1 MFKDTENLKIACVIG
16 ESEEAKNAYTELSK
30 KHNISDLKSLSQDQ
44 AKLSDFILVLGGD
57 GELLRAMHSYM
68 YLNIPFYGM
77 NFGHLGFLLNSY
89 NKDFLDNI
97 SDVSEVILKP
107 LEVNA
112 YNKINQKFQ
121 VIAINEI
128 CLFRQSNQAA
138 KLKLSLDNIVR
149 MEELIADGVMLS
161 TPAGSTAYN
170 LSAGGMIIPL
180 GSNVLSLTPIC
191 AFRPRRWCG
200 AIIPHSSIVD
210 VNVLE
215 FSKRPVNLLADFQ
228 EFFHITKIRIQES
241 KDIQIRLLFDH
252 NHTFKDR
259 IIQEQFI
266 S

>member
-1 MFKDTENLKIACVIG
+1 MFKDTKNLKIACVIG
-16 ESEEAKNAYTELSK
+16 ESKEAKDAYAELSK
-30 KHNISDLKSLSQDQ
+30 KYNIFDLTSLSQNQ
-44 AKLSDFILVLGGD
+44 AKFSDFILVLGGD

-68 YLNIPFYGM
+68 DLNIPFYGM
-77 NFGHLGFLLNSY
+77 NFGNLGFLLNSY
-89 NKDFLDNI
+89 NENFLDNI
-97 SDVSEVILKP
+97 SDVSEVVLKP
-107 LEVNA
+107 LEVTA

-138 KLKLSLDNIVR
+138 KLQLSLDNITR

-170 LSAGGMIIPL
+170 LSAGGMIVPL

-191 AFRPRRWCG
+191 AFRPRRWGG
-200 AIIPHSSIVD
+200 AIIPYSSIVD

-241 KDIQIRLLFDH
+241 KEIKIRLLFDH
-252 NHTFKDR
+252 NHTLKDR
-259 IIQEQFI
+259 IIQEQF
-266 S
+266 SS